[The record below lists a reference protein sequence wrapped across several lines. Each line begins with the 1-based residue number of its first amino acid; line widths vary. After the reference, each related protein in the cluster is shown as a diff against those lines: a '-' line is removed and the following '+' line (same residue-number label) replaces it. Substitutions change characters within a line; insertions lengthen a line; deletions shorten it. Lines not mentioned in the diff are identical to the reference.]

1 MIRKRLRV
9 SSGWTLPILAAFVAA
24 ITAAAF
30 AVGAWVTST
39 LYDYEIL
46 SELSSTELLVKI
58 GWAIR
63 AGSMVVF
70 FIFTLLVAKRS
81 LISMTFPA
89 LAYAVGLVIE
99 NFPKMHVG
107 ELSVEAWVVV
117 VMTVIYAWLFIM
129 VVTNTLQA
137 KEPVIILGLIA
148 LAGIA
153 VLTVMHLDPFYV
165 SREVFGEKLCLAIT
179 DLVRLAGFY
188 IASMLFIASLENM
201 FRAEVDVKNLE
212 ADAGKDPNGENSA
225 DSGETENKTKTTK
238 TTKSEDRKAAKAEG
252 KAAKSDGNTVN
263 WALLRP
269 TTEGGE
275 KKPSDEEPE
284 KTESDVTEEPTA
296 EPATEPAAEIFG
308 AEESVED
315 SNRKIAELTE
325 SEPTFEEEMNLLDE
339 IETTRP
345 AAEPVA
351 AAADASAV
359 ITAEDGVE
367 IVQYSAPVQDDTP
380 AEEKTLA
387 QLLAERGLAGRKSEL
402 FDEPFDDSPEAD
414 YSTPIPPTYRPY
426 QPAEETEET
435 AEAVTDAVETVAEAA
450 AFGGE
455 TAEEAAAFAGETFAA
470 AEAKASDVAEDAVET
485 IGSFAADFTE
495 EASDL
500 GETVSEIAS
509 DTAATAETFASEAAE
524 DVVSATED
532 IFGREEKVETV
543 KEPEPQTE
551 FTEKN
556 RKRDVAARIRTAA
569 EKVSSGEPELTIPVT
584 PIPGSRLQKV
594 LKEEIVTDRDQQ
606 LMQRRRVSAF
616 AVIGMI
622 ISVAAI
628 ALGLLTTFKV
638 IELEALKNEQTC
650 IMIFGFG
657 LLGFLMA
664 GTRLFYK
671 EYYTKTVLNERKV
684 THEESN
690 WEEYVANRL
699 EEDEK
704 NIATLAENYMRMT
717 EMYGHLLETTAEL
730 TNNIKALSARTVPSL
745 TAAEEPALEVPVAA
759 TPAAEEPLREAFAA
773 EEPAA
778 DEFAAEEPAAET
790 VAETIEETEPE
801 AVAEEPAY
809 ETPAY
814 EAPAYEAPAYEA
826 PVAEEV
832 AYEEPAYEAPASEEA
847 AYEEPAYET
856 PAYEA
861 PASEAPVFEGPAY
874 DEAAFAEGEPAY
886 YTEETSEGE
895 AAETY
900 KLPDPASLMT
910 NDDLPYE
917 TEPVAEAVETVAE
930 EAVKTAE
937 EPAAEVLPETKT
949 ESLGGASANA
959 AILSSL
965 FSGKWSKN
973 RKEEPEV
980 KKEEPVAQPVVE
992 TKPAEEASEA
1002 PKTGNYNE
1010 YLINSMF
1017 GRKPAKTTPVAEA
1030 VEEVAEVAE
1039 ETVTE
1044 VAETAEEAVTEATE
1058 TVPETV
1064 AEVAEA
1070 AEETVA
1076 EVAGTVE
1083 ETAEEAVETAED
1095 VATEAAEEATE
1106 TVTEAVEEATETAEE
1121 TFEEVAETAEEAVAE
1136 TAEYAEEAASEI
1148 TEAAEETA
1156 TEVAETA
1163 EEAFGE
1169 VAEETEKAAEET
1181 AEIFPN
1187 YVMPSEEAPSY
1198 ATETAAMTDAF
1209 ANVAPETEDDGFAN
1223 AFVPSSEGDSWQ
1235 TVKPLFGQFGYG
1247 SLASGENDTTF
1258 TESYGTVPTYDTTP
1272 ATSSGSGDDTE
1283 TSPWAVAEEPAYT
1296 EPETYTEPEAYTEPE
1311 TYTEPEAYTA
1321 TETYTAPETDIE
1333 PETYTAPEAATE
1345 PEEEP
1350 AAYEPQIFQS
1360 IVPETVTETAEAA
1373 PEAAEPEVKRPAYRP
1388 SIYGTDV
1395 LVDENAGDEMP
1406 TVHIP
1411 AMVTQAQ
1418 EEPEAPEEPEEAP
1431 IMPTF
1436 TGVTDFSDAEQVD
1449 KDDAAEDMYNGS
1461 YRSKYLSSLRSAKN
1475 DRKKQFFFDD
1485 DDEFDVGGSE
1495 GVFHGAEVPPMP
1507 VTAEEEP
1514 QTEEPVEAD
1523 GMFAEPDLPM
1533 TELDFAEPELPE
1545 EAPAFEEE
1553 APAEA
1558 PAAPAAP
1565 AAPDPVEDER
1575 AKLEA
1580 RRKMLQE
1587 RLDQIRKK
1595 NQMNQFDDLSDL
1607 DDEGVFFHK

>member
-9 SSGWTLPILAAFVAA
+9 SSGWTLPILAALVAA

-284 KTESDVTEEPTA
+284 KTESDVTEEPAA

-435 AEAVTDAVETVAEAA
+435 AEVVTDAVETVAEAA
-450 AFGGE
+450 AIGGE

-470 AEAKASDVAEDAVET
+470 AEAKASDVAEDAAET

-509 DTAATAETFASEAAE
+509 DTAATTETFASEAAE

-556 RKRDVAARIRTAA
+556 RKRDAAARIRTAA

-745 TAAEEPALEVPVAA
+745 TAAEEPAPEVPVAA

-809 ETPAY
+809 EAPAY

-826 PVAEEV
+826 PVA
-832 AYEEPAYEAPASEEA
+832 EEA

-1030 VEEVAEVAE
+1030 VEEVAEAAE

-1058 TVPETV
+1058 TAEETV

-1083 ETAEEAVETAED
+1083 ETAEEAVETAEE

-1106 TVTEAVEEATETAEE
+1106 TVTEEVEEATETAEE
-1121 TFEEVAETAEEAVAE
+1121 TF
-1136 TAEYAEEAASEI
+1136 
-1148 TEAAEETA
+1148 
-1156 TEVAETA
+1156 
-1163 EEAFGE
+1163 GE
-1169 VAEETEKAAEET
+1169 VAEETKKAAEET
-1181 AEIFPN
+1181 AEVFPN

-1272 ATSSGSGDDTE
+1272 ATSSGSGDDAK

-1350 AAYEPQIFQS
+1350 AAYEPQTFQN

>member
-9 SSGWTLPILAAFVAA
+9 SSGWTLPILAALVAA

-284 KTESDVTEEPTA
+284 KTESDVTEEPAA

-345 AAEPVA
+345 TAEPVA

-435 AEAVTDAVETVAEAA
+435 AEVVTDAVETVAEAA

-556 RKRDVAARIRTAA
+556 RKRDAAARIRTAA

-745 TAAEEPALEVPVAA
+745 TAAEEPAPEVPVAA

-778 DEFAAEEPAAET
+778 DEFAAEETAAET

-809 ETPAY
+809 EAPAY

-826 PVAEEV
+826 PASEEA
-832 AYEEPAYEAPASEEA
+832 AYEEPAYETPAYEAPASEEA

-1030 VEEVAEVAE
+1030 VEEVAEAAE

-1083 ETAEEAVETAED
+1083 ETAEEAVETAEE
-1095 VATEAAEEATE
+1095 VATEAVEEATEEATE
-1106 TVTEAVEEATETAEE
+1106 TVTEAVEEATETAEK
-1121 TFEEVAETAEEAVAE
+1121 
-1136 TAEYAEEAASEI
+1136 
-1148 TEAAEETA
+1148 
-1156 TEVAETA
+1156 
-1163 EEAFGE
+1163 AFGE

-1181 AEIFPN
+1181 AEVFPN

-1272 ATSSGSGDDTE
+1272 ATSSGSGGDAK

-1311 TYTEPEAYTA
+1311 TYTEPEAHTA
-1321 TETYTAPETDIE
+1321 TETYAAPETDIE

-1350 AAYEPQIFQS
+1350 AAYEPQTFQN

>member
-9 SSGWTLPILAAFVAA
+9 SSGWTLPILAALVAA

-70 FIFTLLVAKRS
+70 FIFTLLVAKKS

-284 KTESDVTEEPTA
+284 KTESDVTEEPAA

-435 AEAVTDAVETVAEAA
+435 AEVVTDPVETVAEAA

-509 DTAATAETFASEAAE
+509 DTAATAETVASEAAE

-556 RKRDVAARIRTAA
+556 RKRDAAARIRTAA

-745 TAAEEPALEVPVAA
+745 TAAEEPAPEVPVAA

-801 AVAEEPAY
+801 AVAEES
-809 ETPAY
+809 
-814 EAPAYEAPAYEA
+814 
-826 PVAEEV
+826 
-832 AYEEPAYEAPASEEA
+832 AYEAPASEEA

-1030 VEEVAEVAE
+1030 VEEVAE
-1039 ETVTE
+1039 
-1044 VAETAEEAVTEATE
+1044 
-1058 TVPETV
+1058 
-1064 AEVAEA
+1064 A

-1121 TFEEVAETAEEAVAE
+1121 AFEEVAETAEEAVAE

-1156 TEVAETA
+1156 AEVAETA
-1163 EEAFGE
+1163 EETFGE

-1350 AAYEPQIFQS
+1350 AAYEPQTFQN

-1495 GVFHGAEVPPMP
+1495 GVFHGAEVPQMP

>member
-9 SSGWTLPILAAFVAA
+9 SSGWTLPILAALVAA

-284 KTESDVTEEPTA
+284 KTESDVTEEPAA

-435 AEAVTDAVETVAEAA
+435 AEVVTDAVETVAEAA

-495 EASDL
+495 EASDP

-509 DTAATAETFASEAAE
+509 DTAATAETVASEAAE
-524 DVVSATED
+524 DVASATED

-556 RKRDVAARIRTAA
+556 RKRDAAARIRTAA

-745 TAAEEPALEVPVAA
+745 TAAEEPAPEVPVAA

-809 ETPAY
+809 E
-814 EAPAYEAPAYEA
+814 APAS
-826 PVAEEV
+826 EEV
-832 AYEEPAYEAPASEEA
+832 AYEEPAYEAPAYEAPASEEA

-886 YTEETSEGE
+886 YTEETSESE

-1030 VEEVAEVAE
+1030 VEEVAE
-1039 ETVTE
+1039 
-1044 VAETAEEAVTEATE
+1044 
-1058 TVPETV
+1058 
-1064 AEVAEA
+1064 A

-1083 ETAEEAVETAED
+1083 ETAEEAVETAEE

-1121 TFEEVAETAEEAVAE
+1121 ATETVTEAVEEA
-1136 TAEYAEEAASEI
+1136 T
-1148 TEAAEETA
+1148 
-1156 TEVAETA
+1156 ETA

-1272 ATSSGSGDDTE
+1272 ATSSGSGDDAE
-1283 TSPWAVAEEPAYT
+1283 TPPWAVAEEPAYT

-1321 TETYTAPETDIE
+1321 TETYTAPETDTE

-1350 AAYEPQIFQS
+1350 AAYEPQPFQN

-1507 VTAEEEP
+1507 ATAEEEP

>member
-9 SSGWTLPILAAFVAA
+9 SSGWTLPILAALVAA

-153 VLTVMHLDPFYV
+153 VLTMMHLDPFYV

-284 KTESDVTEEPTA
+284 KTESDVTAEPAA

-524 DVVSATED
+524 DAVSATED

-556 RKRDVAARIRTAA
+556 RKRDAAARIRTAA

-745 TAAEEPALEVPVAA
+745 TAAEEPAPEVPVAA
-759 TPAAEEPLREAFAA
+759 TPAAEEPLREAFVA

-809 ETPAY
+809 E
-814 EAPAYEAPAYEA
+814 APAYEAPASEEA
-826 PVAEEV
+826 ANEEP
-832 AYEEPAYEAPASEEA
+832 AYEGPAYEAPASEEA
-847 AYEEPAYET
+847 AYEEPAYEA

-1030 VEEVAEVAE
+1030 VEEVAEAAE

-1083 ETAEEAVETAED
+1083 ETAEEAAETAEE

-1106 TVTEAVEEATETAEE
+1106 TVTEAVEEATETAEK
-1121 TFEEVAETAEEAVAE
+1121 
-1136 TAEYAEEAASEI
+1136 
-1148 TEAAEETA
+1148 
-1156 TEVAETA
+1156 
-1163 EEAFGE
+1163 AFGE

-1181 AEIFPN
+1181 AEVFPN

-1272 ATSSGSGDDTE
+1272 ATSSGSGDDAK

-1296 EPETYTEPEAYTEPE
+1296 EPEAH
-1311 TYTEPEAYTA
+1311 TA
-1321 TETYTAPETDIE
+1321 TETYAAPETDIE

-1350 AAYEPQIFQS
+1350 AAYEPQTFQN

-1545 EAPAFEEE
+1545 EAPPFEEE

>member
-9 SSGWTLPILAAFVAA
+9 SSGWTLPILAALVAA

-284 KTESDVTEEPTA
+284 KTESDVTEEPAA

-435 AEAVTDAVETVAEAA
+435 AEAVTDAVETGAEAA

-455 TAEEAAAFAGETFAA
+455 TAEEAAAFAGETFAE

-524 DVVSATED
+524 DAVSATED

-556 RKRDVAARIRTAA
+556 RKRDAAARIRTAA

-745 TAAEEPALEVPVAA
+745 TAAEEPAPEVPVAA

-809 ETPAY
+809 EA
-814 EAPAYEAPAYEA
+814 
-826 PVAEEV
+826 
-832 AYEEPAYEAPASEEA
+832 PAYEAPASEEA

-930 EAVKTAE
+930 EAVKTPE

-1017 GRKPAKTTPVAEA
+1017 GRKPAKTTPVAEE
-1030 VEEVAEVAE
+1030 VEEVAEAAE

-1083 ETAEEAVETAED
+1083 ETAEEAVETAEE
-1095 VATEAAEEATE
+1095 VATEAAEKATD
-1106 TVTEAVEEATETAEE
+1106 TVTEAVEEATGTAEE
-1121 TFEEVAETAEEAVAE
+1121 T
-1136 TAEYAEEAASEI
+1136 
-1148 TEAAEETA
+1148 
-1156 TEVAETA
+1156 
-1163 EEAFGE
+1163 FGE

-1181 AEIFPN
+1181 AEVFPN

-1272 ATSSGSGDDTE
+1272 ATSSGSGDDAK

-1350 AAYEPQIFQS
+1350 AAYEPQTFQN

>member
-9 SSGWTLPILAAFVAA
+9 SSGWTLPILAALVAA

-284 KTESDVTEEPTA
+284 KTESDVTEEPAA

-345 AAEPVA
+345 TAEPVA
-351 AAADASAV
+351 AASDASAV

-435 AEAVTDAVETVAEAA
+435 AEVVTDAVETVAEAA

-470 AEAKASDVAEDAVET
+470 AEAKASDVTEDAVET
-485 IGSFAADFTE
+485 IGSFAADFNE

-556 RKRDVAARIRTAA
+556 RKRDAAARIRTAA

-745 TAAEEPALEVPVAA
+745 TAAEEAAPEVPVAA

-809 ETPAY
+809 E
-814 EAPAYEAPAYEA
+814 APAYEAPASEEA
-826 PVAEEV
+826 
-832 AYEEPAYEAPASEEA
+832 AYEEPAYEAPANETPASEEA

-992 TKPAEEASEA
+992 TKPTDEASEA

-1030 VEEVAEVAE
+1030 VEEVAETAE

-1058 TVPETV
+1058 TAEETV

-1070 AEETVA
+1070 AEETVT

-1083 ETAEEAVETAED
+1083 ETAEEAAETAEE

-1121 TFEEVAETAEEAVAE
+1121 TF
-1136 TAEYAEEAASEI
+1136 
-1148 TEAAEETA
+1148 
-1156 TEVAETA
+1156 
-1163 EEAFGE
+1163 GE

-1181 AEIFPN
+1181 AEVFPN

-1272 ATSSGSGDDTE
+1272 ATSSGSGDDAK
-1283 TSPWAVAEEPAYT
+1283 TSPWAVAEEPA
-1296 EPETYTEPEAYTEPE
+1296 
-1311 TYTEPEAYTA
+1311 YTEPEAYTA

-1350 AAYEPQIFQS
+1350 AAYEPQTFQN